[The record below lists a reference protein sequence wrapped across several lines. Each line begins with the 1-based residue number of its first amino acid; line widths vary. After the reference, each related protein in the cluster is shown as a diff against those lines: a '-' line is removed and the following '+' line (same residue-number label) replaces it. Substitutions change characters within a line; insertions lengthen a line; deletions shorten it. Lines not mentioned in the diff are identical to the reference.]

1 MLTKILAGLLMG
13 FLAGA
18 SAKAHVSG
26 EKSEFSSKGFA
37 SAAVI
42 SSIAFMLY
50 TFIAY
55 PVAFGFAAVGEL
67 VVGALLA
74 GFLTQQG
81 RQVATGMLPV
91 GLILAWIM
99 AVA

>member
-18 SAKAHVSG
+18 SAKVYVSG

-42 SSIAFMLY
+42 SSIAFVLY

-74 GFLTQQG
+74 GFLTPQG
-81 RQVATGMLPV
+81 RQVAAGMLPV
-91 GLILAWIM
+91 GLIVAWIM
-99 AVA
+99 AGA

>member
-18 SAKAHVSG
+18 SAKVYVSG

-37 SAAVI
+37 SAAAI
-42 SSIAFMLY
+42 SSIAFVLY
-50 TFIAY
+50 TLIAY
-55 PVAFGFAAVGEL
+55 PVAFGFAAIGEL
-67 VVGALLA
+67 VVGAVLS
-74 GFLTQQG
+74 GFLTPRG
-81 RQVATGMLPV
+81 RQIATGMLPV

-99 AVA
+99 ALA